1 MPAPAQDAETQDAG
15 GKFKNISHLVPFS
28 KFLFFF
34 FLLFAF
40 LFFYKSSGEQCIMGL
55 LASWLQDV
63 SLKRGGDCCWRKK
76 GGVVF
81 TACLFALFASHQ
93 VPFSSNQ
100 MGDRLNHTPGRR
112 EQSTPLKT
120 KIGRP

>member
-1 MPAPAQDAETQDAG
+1 
-15 GKFKNISHLVPFS
+15 
-28 KFLFFF
+28 
-34 FLLFAF
+34 
-40 LFFYKSSGEQCIMGL
+40 MGL
-55 LASWLQDV
+55 LASCLQDV

-112 EQSTPLKT
+112 EQSTPLKKKKMET
-120 KIGRP
+120 LKPAVLHASNVKGKQPNERYS